1 MKTDKLVDAI
11 GMIKDEYIKE
21 AHEKGFKKFTIPWS
35 LIGKVLTAAC
45 VLFLVINILPFN
57 FGSYKADYSS
67 AAGGAVAPQEVN
79 NYYYESSTVVT
90 DEEKTAQSEYKEDQT
105 LVDQNKKLIL
115 TAKLDLET
123 QDLDNT
129 LNNITTLV
137 NQYGGYVQNS
147 SMYTRNNYTRIYEA
161 SIRVPADKY
170 SQFIEEIRG
179 NGNTTSYSEH
189 IDDVTDSYTDINARL
204 TALKAQEQKVMEFYQ
219 KAETIEDLMAV
230 ESRLSEIRYEI
241 EAYEARIKN
250 YDLLTAYS
258 TLNIFVSET
267 KSYTPTSTSFFS
279 RLAQAFV
286 NGFKNFTNS
295 IGDLFI
301 DVVYNIWNVIFLVV
315 IAYLGYFI
323 YKKLRN
329 RRNKV

>member
-21 AHEKGFKKFTIPWS
+21 AHEKRFKKFTIPWS

-57 FGSYKADYSS
+57 FASYKADYSS
-67 AAGGAVAPQEVN
+67 AAGGAVAPQEAN

-90 DEEKTAQSEYKEDQT
+90 DEEKAAQSEYKEDQT

-329 RRNKV
+329 RRNKM